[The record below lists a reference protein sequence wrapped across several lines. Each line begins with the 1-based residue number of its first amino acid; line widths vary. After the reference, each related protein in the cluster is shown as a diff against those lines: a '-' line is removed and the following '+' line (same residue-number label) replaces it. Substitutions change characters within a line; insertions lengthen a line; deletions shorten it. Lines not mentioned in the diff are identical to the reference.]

1 MKKFIFSLF
10 LIFTVLFN
18 AAAYDFGKDYWLIKD
33 YEHGRDWI
41 KASNPNA
48 GKELKALFKDYY
60 FLSDLE
66 KNGFNLDDLENL
78 STPAEIDDY
87 FDKYTRNTD
96 NTPVDNHIAIK
107 SWDYETN
114 TSCRCAGYHSIRTI
128 EYENIFGTKE
138 ELEAKGYIENE
149 TMFYYPSYW
158 KTYDENRYR
167 VGKLVFSEDKC
178 PVVAENYFKIKTDNN
193 WLYVRVGDFKADY
206 YTDKGPVEKSGFSNI
221 RKEIE
226 SSKKENLIIDLRANA
241 GGDGRLYKNLVS
253 SIKKMKPKNIYLLI
267 DTYTA
272 SCGETCTRLIEKD
285 LNKKVIRI
293 GSPTFGANTAVK
305 EATIDYG
312 TFGLDIMI
320 SNEKGWVSVDR
331 PEGYGEMP
339 NVFTEDDSDAKTYLK
354 TMLND
359 PNFNAF

>member
-18 AAAYDFGKDYWLIKD
+18 AAAY
-33 YEHGRDWI
+33 EPGRDWI

-48 GKELKALFKDYY
+48 GKELKALFKDYC

-66 KNGFNLDDLENL
+66 KNGFNLNDLENL

-87 FDKYTRNTD
+87 FDKYSRNSD
-96 NTPVDNHIAIK
+96 NTPVDNHLVIS

-114 TSCRCAGYHSIRTI
+114 TSCRCAGYHAIRTI

-178 PVVAENYFKIKTDNN
+178 HVYAENYFKIKTDNN
-193 WLYVRVGDFKADY
+193 WLYVRIGDFMPIDDANLI
-206 YTDKGPVEKSGFSNI
+206 EKPEFLNI

-226 SSKKENLIIDLRANA
+226 SSKKANLIIDLRANC
-241 GGDGRLYKNLVS
+241 GGRGEIYLKLIS

-272 SCGETCTRLIEKD
+272 SCGELCAESLEKD

-293 GSPTFGANTAVK
+293 GSPTCGANVGTETVV
-305 EATIDYG
+305 IDYG
-312 TFGLDIMI
+312 TFGLEIKFARN
-320 SNEKGWVSVDR
+320 SYRRVNR
-331 PEGYGEMP
+331 PEGYGVMP
-339 NVFTEDDSDAKTYLK
+339 DVFTEDDSDAKTYLK
-354 TMLND
+354 MMLND